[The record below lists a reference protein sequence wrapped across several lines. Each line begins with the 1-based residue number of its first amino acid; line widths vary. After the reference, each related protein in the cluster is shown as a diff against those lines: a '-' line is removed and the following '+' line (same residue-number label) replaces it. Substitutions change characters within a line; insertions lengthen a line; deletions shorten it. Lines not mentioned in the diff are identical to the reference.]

1 MFSTV
6 DDVSLFL
13 SISTSSIPE
22 NKSIALIILYN
33 RTIFSTIKDND
44 LSNFVKTYDTIE
56 RKIIIEIYIYI
67 LNIVKLKEIL
77 ERENLNHVEKMMY
90 IKILK
95 MKIYE
100 YR

>member
-77 ERENLNHVEKMMY
+77 EREFESRGKNDVYKNFEDEN
-90 IKILK
+90 I
-95 MKIYE
+95 
-100 YR
+100 

>member
-67 LNIVKLKEIL
+67 VKLKEIL
-77 ERENLNHVEKMMY
+77 EREFESRGKNDVYKNFEDEN
-90 IKILK
+90 I
-95 MKIYE
+95 
-100 YR
+100 